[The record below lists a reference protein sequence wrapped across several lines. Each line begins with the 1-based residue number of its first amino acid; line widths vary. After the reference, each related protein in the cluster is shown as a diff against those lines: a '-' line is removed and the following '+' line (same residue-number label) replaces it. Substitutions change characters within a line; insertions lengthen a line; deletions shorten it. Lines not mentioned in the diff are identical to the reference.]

1 MIQDNQLEVKIGTD
15 KFLNI
20 NLYEIRIED
29 SIIYNSDLLKILF
42 FDCQCCLYIIDLAN
56 SKTFDPVKE
65 LISIIDQSKFPDLK
79 SILVAN
85 KSDIKKENDNIKEF
99 INKKKN
105 IEYIEISIKNG
116 TNVEN
121 LIKKIDTAVNSKNN
135 DFPINQVSCYLNN
148 INYSQK
154 MKFKGSISL
163 ILIGNSGVGKSNL
176 MRRYDNKK
184 FENLFLSTIGYNDII
199 KIIKIDNKDY
209 YKLTLWDTAG
219 QERFQCMPPKYYKK
233 ADGILLLFD
242 INDRNSF
249 NDVSKWMEEIN
260 DNVGTQENILIYL
273 IANKIDYL
281 QEEKRII
288 SNEEIIDLAEKLKI
302 KYFEVSC
309 KWNMNIEEMMARIV
323 LDCSK
328 NLKSMKYEDNIKIN
342 KMRSRNN
349 SGCC

>member
-1 MIQDNQLEVKIGTD
+1 
-15 KFLNI
+15 
-20 NLYEIRIED
+20 
-29 SIIYNSDLLKILF
+29 
-42 FDCQCCLYIIDLAN
+42 
-56 SKTFDPVKE
+56 
-65 LISIIDQSKFPDLK
+65 
-79 SILVAN
+79 
-85 KSDIKKENDNIKEF
+85 
-99 INKKKN
+99 
-105 IEYIEISIKNG
+105 
-116 TNVEN
+116 
-121 LIKKIDTAVNSKNN
+121 
-135 DFPINQVSCYLNN
+135 
-148 INYSQK
+148 

-349 SGCC
+349 AGCC